1 MNLENKN
8 RLTKDIVIYENFI
21 DPETSA
27 KLIRVLDKHA
37 ESGTISWMP
46 ISFYE
51 SYSSVLPEDGD
62 TYVVEEGLNP
72 NIFSEMKQGI
82 INAVASVHDLSP
94 DTIHQIGYHTQK
106 WEPGAYARKHSDNT
120 DAEGNSGAFTR
131 SRYAGF
137 LYLND
142 NFEGGL
148 LKFSDQNIEIEPK
161 VGMLAVFDGGFN
173 NMHEVSL
180 ITKGVRYTI
189 GSFWDDR
196 GEDAYSQELKDAWAA
211 EMKETRAKQE
221 IERAEWQELLK
232 QGWKIDKDGN
242 KYRSDEVPGA

>member
-1 MNLENKN
+1 MNLKNKK
-8 RLTKDIVIYENFI
+8 RITKDIVVYEDFLTKEESEKI
-21 DPETSA
+21 I
-27 KLIRVLDKHA
+27 KVLDAQA
-37 ESGTISWMP
+37 ENGKISWMP

-51 SYSSVLPEDGD
+51 SYSSVLPQDNDQEILDA
-62 TYVVEEGLNP
+62 GLIP
-72 NIFSEMKQGI
+72 TIFSDIESMMPEAI
-82 INAVASVHDLSP
+82 ASVHDLDP
-94 DTIHQIGYHTQK
+94 KTICKIGYHTQK

-120 DAEGNSGAFTR
+120 DEHGKSGAFTR

-142 NFEGGL
+142 DFEGGL
-148 LKFSDQNIEIEPK
+148 LRFPDQDIAIRPK

-173 NMHEVSL
+173 NMHEVTV
-180 ITKGVRYTI
+180 ITSGIRYTI

-196 GEDAYSQELKDAWAA
+196 EESAYPQELRDAWAE

-232 QGWKIDKDGN
+232 KGYKIDINNNTYKVGDN
-242 KYRSDEVPGA
+242 

>member
-1 MNLENKN
+1 MNLENKK

-21 DPETSA
+21 DEETCQKMIKA
-27 KLIRVLDKHA
+27 LDAQAENGKL
-37 ESGTISWMP
+37 SWMP

-51 SYSSVLPEDGD
+51 SYSSVLPQDNDQEVIDAELSP
-62 TYVVEEGLNP
+62 T
-72 NIFSEMKQGI
+72 IFSDIESKMPEAI
-82 INAVASVHDLSP
+82 ASVHDLDPKIISK
-94 DTIHQIGYHTQK
+94 IGYHTQK
-106 WEPGAYARKHSDNT
+106 WEPGAYARIHSDNT
-120 DAEGNSGAFTR
+120 DEKGNSGAFTR

-148 LKFSDQNIEIEPK
+148 LRFPSNDIEIKPQ

-173 NMHEVSL
+173 NMHEVTL

-196 GEDAYSQELKDAWAA
+196 EEDAYPQELRDAWAE
-211 EMKETRAKQE
+211 EMKQTRANQE

-232 QGWKIDKDGN
+232 QGWKLDDKGN
-242 KYRSDEVPGA
+242 KYKVEEL